1 MEPTQPPMEEMAPSA
16 APTGVGPWKKIAAV
30 MIALVVVASGAAVY
44 FAVTRPPATSLS
56 VTCPTGYQFN
66 SQTSACESTDT
77 LSPTAVGTASADTV
91 EVGEE
96 VSFDGRASTDNVGV
110 TTWTW
115 NFGDGT
121 LGQGSQPRKVYGF
134 PGLYIVTVRV
144 ADALGNA
151 DANDENLIRIRVL
164 HPTVTPSNSSAPAAI
179 LSVDNDVI
187 RPGSAV
193 SFDAS
198 LSWIWRWSG
207 TPPEIRQVCAE
218 CTALPQDPTA
228 MTFDYSF
235 GDGAAGTGANATHTY
250 ANAGTYG
257 ARMVITGYNGVKTI
271 SYRTIHVL
279 PAAIPFPDVKN
290 TNTIVRATFGDA
302 SNLDPA
308 RSYDSASGEV
318 LDQVYEKLI
327 FYDRDSLTVFR
338 PVLATNV
345 PSTDDGTISADG
357 REYRFHIRQGVTF
370 HNGNPFTASDVEYSI
385 ERNIISDFTGG
396 PMWLLMEVAI
406 GPGVGVFDVSDPVH
420 RQRVQD
426 FVRVEGNDVVFN
438 LTFAFPPFLTLVS
451 TWGSWIVDKETMV
464 ADGGWPQLYDQ
475 ATLATYNDDLSRGM
489 NDWAIGTGPYM
500 LDVFA
505 PQVETVLKKFPNY
518 WNRAANPNA
527 VETVIIKVVFETG
540 TRLLMLQNGDADFG
554 TISVDFKP
562 QVLPLQQR
570 GDVNIVEGLPTLSMV
585 YSGINQ
591 NIDPSSPYG
600 GVLKTTPGQLGEDGI
615 PVDFFSDINVRRGLA
630 YCMDYDSLVTNTLR
644 GNAQQARGPIPE
656 GLQGFDATSPV
667 YSRNV
672 ALAAA
677 EFEAAWG
684 GQLPTVGF
692 TFEFLYN
699 TGNTIRQT
707 AAQMMSDCVN
717 SLDANYHTS
726 TRGVNFGLTYLPDL
740 IAGRWTVATIGWGAD
755 YADAHNFAQ
764 PFMDG
769 RAGAFAAYLGYNSS
783 AVNSLIDQGVVATDP
798 VARENI
804 YRQIQQAAYDDIPGV
819 FLYQAQTFVVY
830 RSWINGWYWNEIL
843 GESTY
848 YFAYTKG

>member
-16 APTGVGPWKKIAAV
+16 APTGVGPWKKISAA
-30 MIALVVVASGAAVY
+30 MIALVVIASGAAVY
-44 FAVTRPPATSLS
+44 FAVTRPPPTSLS

-164 HPTVTPSNSSAPAAI
+164 DQPVEPSETSAPATVLA
-179 LSVDNDVI
+179 VDNDVI
-187 RPGSAV
+187 RPGTSV
-193 SFDAS
+193 FFDGS
-198 LSWIWRWSG
+198 SSWIYRPNETG
-207 TPPEIRQVCAE
+207 VLRAVCTD
-218 CTALPQDPTA
+218 CTRLPQDETA
-228 MTFDYSF
+228 MTYQWNF
-235 GDGAAGTGANATHTY
+235 GDGTTGTGVNASRRY
-250 ANAGTYG
+250 DNAGTYG
-257 ARMVITGYNGVKTI
+257 ARLTTSGYNGVKSLT
-271 SYRTIHVL
+271 YRTVHVL
-279 PAAIPFPDVKN
+279 PPAIPFPNVKN
-290 TNTIVRATFGDA
+290 PNTIVRATFGDA

-308 RSYDSASGEV
+308 RSYDSASGEI

-345 PSTDDGTISADG
+345 PSRDDGTISADG

-406 GPGVGVFDVSDPVH
+406 APGVGVFDVSDPAH

-464 ADGGWPQLYDQ
+464 ADGGWPQVYDQ

-500 LDVFA
+500 LDSWELGV
-505 PQVETVLKKFPNY
+505 QTVLKKFPNY

-527 VETVIIKVVFETG
+527 AETVIIKQVVETG

-554 TISVDFKP
+554 TILIDFKP
-562 QVLPLQQR
+562 QVLPLQQQ
-570 GDVNIVEGLPTLSMV
+570 GLVNIVEGLPTLSMV

-630 YCMDYDSLVTNTLR
+630 YCMDYDTLIAQTLR
-644 GNAQQARGPIPE
+644 GNAQQAHGPIPE
-656 GLQGFDATSPV
+656 GLQGFDSASPV
-667 YSRNV
+667 YSRNT
-672 ALAAA
+672 ALAAQ
-677 EFEAAWG
+677 EFAAAWG
-684 GQLPTVGF
+684 GQLPTTGF

-726 TRGVNFGLTYLPDL
+726 TRGVAFGATYLPDL

-769 RAGAFAAYLGYNSS
+769 RAGAFAAYLGYSNASVH
-783 AVNSLIDQGVVATDP
+783 ALIDQGVVETDP
-798 VARENI
+798 VARANI
-804 YRQIQQAAYDDIPGV
+804 YRQIQAAAYYDVPGV

-830 RSWINGWYWNEIL
+830 RTWINGWYWNEIL